1 MNVLNNN
8 ILNIIKMVSNKSTIN
23 ISFFLIFF
31 LLILFIPF
39 TYNKQLYAP
48 ITIKDDINNIEQ
60 NNGWDTSS
68 DVPPTD
74 DGLIEAIQAAREKKD
89 KMEIECQQKKIYVI
103 ALGVLS
109 VIFLILLI
117 IYGILK
123 CYIFCISPKVNN
135 TPFRRIRISKL
146 GQVYLEENFDLN
158 KSDINNNEDNLNNGD
173 NNDKNDAPTC
183 FSIDKNK
190 NTFNPDNYN
199 ENESYNKPYQI
210 DDN

>member
-8 ILNIIKMVSNKSTIN
+8 ILKIIKMVPDKYTIN

-60 NNGWDTSS
+60 NDGWDTSS

-74 DGLIEAIQAAREKKD
+74 DGLMEAIQAAREKKD

-158 KSDINNNEDNLNNGD
+158 KSDINNNEENLNNGD

-183 FSIDKNK
+183 FSVDKNK

>member
-1 MNVLNNN
+1 
-8 ILNIIKMVSNKSTIN
+8 MVSNKSTIN

-31 LLILFIPF
+31 LLIPFIPF
-39 TYNKQLYAP
+39 IYNKQLYAE
-48 ITIKDDINNIEQ
+48 DINKYDSNNREQ
-60 NNGWDTSS
+60 NDGWDTSS

-158 KSDINNNEDNLNNGD
+158 KSDINNNEDNPNTGD

>member
-31 LLILFIPF
+31 LLIPFIPF
-39 TYNKQLYAP
+39 IYNKQLYAE
-48 ITIKDDINNIEQ
+48 DINKYDSNNREQ
-60 NNGWDTSS
+60 NDGWDTSS

-123 CYIFCISPKVNN
+123 CYIFCISPKFNN

-158 KSDINNNEDNLNNGD
+158 KNDINNNEDNLNDGD

-183 FSIDKNK
+183 FSVDKNK

>member
-8 ILNIIKMVSNKSTIN
+8 ILNIIKMVSNKCTIN

-39 TYNKQLYAP
+39 SYNKQLYAA
-48 ITIKDDINNIEQ
+48 DINKYDSNKYEQ

-74 DGLIEAIQAAREKKD
+74 DGLMEAIQAAREKKD

-183 FSIDKNK
+183 FSVDKNK

-210 DDN
+210 GDN